1 MESNHTDSPLG
12 SDISQLRRRLRE
24 LHDQQLQLLHTMMEC
39 GPMIA
44 GSLYQTYRTCSYP
57 NCRCHKGEKHGPFPA
72 LSFTVDG
79 RRKSRP
85 IRRDDVDLVAKK
97 AAAYK
102 HFQKSLTRW
111 RALHRE
117 SETILE
123 RLRELSVEPYP

>member
-1 MESNHTDSPLG
+1 MASKRTDSSLG
-12 SDISQLRRRLRE
+12 SNISKLRQRLRQ
-24 LHDQQLQLLHTMMEC
+24 LHEQQLSLLHTMLNC

-57 NCRCHKGEKHGPFPA
+57 NCRCRKGEKHGPFPA

-85 IRRDDVDLVAKK
+85 IRRDDVGLVTEK

-102 HFQKSLTRW
+102 RFQKSLTRW

-117 SETILE
+117 CETILE
-123 RLRELSVEPYP
+123 RIRELSVEPYP